1 MGFDTIEIN
10 LIGSKNELGQAK
22 VLSQKTFPKNF
33 RSKKIVGQKYYR
45 AKKFVNFCLKNILS
59 KKLLDPQFFW
69 TQNNF

>member
-33 RSKKIVGQKYYR
+33 RSKKIHFYGPPL
-45 AKKFVNFCLKNILS
+45 FVT
-59 KKLLDPQFFW
+59 
-69 TQNNF
+69 TQP